1 MSSLFIV
8 IKAASPVTA
17 SPSIAAPADLAFLKR
32 QFAPFV
38 AKSEITHHIVQN
50 CCLRSFRKKKLPMCM
65 AHSQKQGCESAKG
78 KKEKETKVMSAV
90 QPWRKESS

>member
-1 MSSLFIV
+1 V
-8 IKAASPVTA
+8 KG
-17 SPSIAAPADLAFLKR
+17 

-78 KKEKETKVMSAV
+78 KKEGNKSDERCAAV
-90 QPWRKESS
+90 AQGVKLNNNK